1 MQKEFLIY
9 LLYITLV
16 EIRERS
22 YTNKD
27 ERTFWL
33 CDMLHNVPAAL
44 KSEEQSID
52 AYNKIL
58 NNVEALNLKSWLD
71 TRMTE
76 FYERFPEYAK
86 NSI

>member
-33 CDMLHNVPAAL
+33 CDLLHNVPAAL
-44 KSEEQSID
+44 KSEGQSID
-52 AYNKIL
+52 EYNKL
-58 NNVEALNLKSWLD
+58 VENVEALNLNSWLD
-71 TRMTE
+71 TRMAE

-86 NSI
+86 ISN

>member
-33 CDMLHNVPAAL
+33 CDLLHNVPAAL
-44 KSEEQSID
+44 KSEEQSI
-52 AYNKIL
+52 AAFNKIL
-58 NNVEALNLKSWLD
+58 DDVEALNIKTWLD
-71 TRMTE
+71 TRMSE
-76 FYERFPEYAK
+76 FYQEFPEYAK
-86 NSI
+86 KSN